1 MSLRAV
7 LLDLDGTLVDSVPDL
22 AYAVNAMRVDLGLTP
37 LRDDVIATYV
47 GKGIE
52 NLVHRSLSGSLDGEA
67 EAARFPEA
75 LASFKHAY
83 HIVNGEKARL
93 FDGVI
98 EGLQAMRKLGLKLA
112 VVTNKAEE
120 FTIPLLTNIG
130 LRSFFDVIV
139 SGDTVARK
147 KPDPQPMLH
156 ACELL
161 GVQPSEAVVIGDSMN
176 DASSGKA
183 AGCRVLLV
191 PYGYNEGRDVRS
203 LDVDGIVPTLIEAAA
218 WIAPRVVQQLTDAE
232 PLPLM
237 FR

>member
-1 MSLRAV
+1 MSLRAA

-22 AYAVNAMRVDLGLTP
+22 AYAVNAMRVDMGLAP
-37 LRDDVIATYV
+37 LREAVIATYV

-52 NLVHRSLSGSLDGEA
+52 NLVARSLTGSLEGDVDD
-67 EAARFPEA
+67 ARLQQA

-83 HIVNGEKARL
+83 HLVNGEKTRV

-98 EGLQAMRKLGLKLA
+98 EGLQAMRKQGLKLA

-120 FTIPLLTNIG
+120 FTMQLLTNVG
-130 LRSFFDVIV
+130 LRGFFDAVV
-139 SGDTVARK
+139 SGDSVARK
-147 KPDPQPMLH
+147 KPDPMPMLH

-161 GVQPSEAVVIGDSMN
+161 GVEPQEAVVIGDSMN
-176 DASSGKA
+176 DATAARA
-183 AGCRVLLV
+183 AGCSVLLV

-203 LDVDGIVPTLIEAAA
+203 LDVDGIVPTLVEACD
-218 WIAPRVVQQLTDAE
+218 WIAPRAANGHGAE
-232 PLPLM
+232 PLPMM